1 MTRAPSAMIRLHE
14 SFRVREISAQSG
26 PFDPPLARSRK
37 NPCDLARLF
46 VHRQKISA
54 RGKASLFCRSET
66 TSREPSIW
74 ICETGAWRLKG
85 AFRWRASSAGV
96 HGVARAT
103 QLASRPDGSE
113 RTLEKD
119 PTCLIYLLTSAGA
132 AAAAATATAAAA
144 AAAAAATDT
153 TTAAVAA
160 AAIATTTVAATA
172 TTTAAATT
180 DTTTAA
186 ATIATT
192 TAAATIATTTAAGAI
207 AAGPAPR
214 PRPVADQSTLPP
226 TSWTTSPPPASRH
239 SPSIRCADHPT
250 SESLA
255 TRARRPAPRARASGP
270 RVHLASKI
278 PSDDPASQLRL
289 FSRLL
294 TRPIPSRPLPARRS
308 RRSAAA
314 WT

>member
-1 MTRAPSAMIRLHE
+1 MA
-14 SFRVREISAQSG
+14 
-26 PFDPPLARSRK
+26 
-37 NPCDLARLF
+37 C
-46 VHRQKISA
+46 
-54 RGKASLFCRSET
+54 LFCRPARGCAGDTACVATRRQRANTRKRTPHALS
-66 TSREPSIW
+66 TSSPPR
-74 ICETGAWRLKG
+74 GR
-85 AFRWRASSAGV
+85 RQRQ
-96 HGVARAT
+96 R
-103 QLASRPDGSE
+103 QRRRP
-113 RTLEKD
+113 
-119 PTCLIYLLTSAGA
+119 
-132 AAAAATATAAAA
+132 AA

-186 ATIATT
+186 GAIATT

-214 PRPVADQSTLPP
+214 PRPVAESTLPP